1 MLQIIGIN
9 QLLNKGGEKVKKEVR
24 GNTAGIKQV
33 ILDELAKLYDIVLS
47 RDEFI
52 TEELVDI
59 LTEYTRK
66 FGREIA
72 IVISRDGRILD
83 VSIGGDRSAEFSA
96 ERLTRGE
103 RRLSGVRCIHT
114 HPNGTAVLSDVDIGS
129 LHKNK
134 LDAMCAIAVFE
145 DKPSLLVS
153 GFLGEYSD
161 EAWETTVLGPVR
173 LKDLDTS
180 EWMLAI
186 AQAEAHALKND
197 SDERVIQE
205 QERAI
210 LVAVE
215 NGRETYDGLEELA
228 LLATTAGASVIGCER
243 QRRDRPDNATYIG
256 KGKLFDLVQLA
267 SAQNID
273 LFIFDDELS
282 AVQIRNLESVLG
294 QRVIDR
300 TALILDIF
308 ASRAQS
314 REGKLQVE
322 LAQLKY
328 RLPRLIGAN
337 DSLSRQGG
345 GIGTRGPGEKK
356 LETDRRRIRRQI
368 FEVQQTIDEVTK
380 QRELRR
386 ARRIKNELPSIA
398 LVGYTNAGKSTL
410 LNQLSDSDVLAKDM
424 LFATLDPVT
433 RQVDWPEIG
442 EVLISDTVGFINKL
456 PHDLINAFRSTL
468 EEAIHADVIVH
479 VVDASSPTREEQI
492 KVVNDVLISLNVQ
505 EDTPIIMAYNKI
517 DRCDEPFVPEKNAVC
532 ISAKTG
538 QGIDELIDCIYEK
551 LASRYRKVD
560 FHIPYSK
567 MGIDAYIRN
576 HAAVI
581 CEEYVDDGVRLTANV
596 NNAVYGA
603 VTKMLE
609 KES

>member
-1 MLQIIGIN
+1 MS
-9 QLLNKGGEKVKKEVR
+9 KEVR
-24 GNTAGIKQV
+24 GNISGIRQV
-33 ILDELAKLYDIVLS
+33 DLNELAQIYDIVLS

-52 TEELVDI
+52 NEDIVRI
-59 LTEYTRK
+59 LTDFTRK
-66 FGREIA
+66 LGREIA
-72 IVISRDGRILD
+72 IVLSRDGRVLD
-83 VSIGGDRSAEFSA
+83 VSIGGDKSAEFSA

-114 HPNGTAVLSDVDIGS
+114 HPNGGAELSDVDIGS
-129 LHKNK
+129 LHTSK

-145 DKPSLLVS
+145 NRPSLLVA
-153 GFLGEYSD
+153 GFLGEFVD
-161 EAWETTVLGPVR
+161 DAWTTRILGPVR
-173 LKDLDTS
+173 LDDLDTS

-186 AQAEAHALKND
+186 AQAEGHALADD
-197 SDERVIQE
+197 SYRSVVEE

-228 LLATTAGASVIGCER
+228 LLATTAGANVIGYER
-243 QRRDRPDNATYIG
+243 QKRDRPDNATYVG
-256 KGKLFDLVQLA
+256 KGKLFDLVQMV
-267 SAQNID
+267 SAQNVD

-328 RLPRLIGAN
+328 RLPRPIGAR
-337 DSLSRQGG
+337 DSLSRQAG

-356 LETDRRRIRRQI
+356 LETDRRRIRRHI
-368 FEVQQTIDEVTK
+368 FELQQELENVAK

-386 ARRIKNELPSIA
+386 GKRMKSALPNIA

-410 LNQLSDSDVLAKDM
+410 LNQLSGSDVLAKDM

-433 RQVDWPEIG
+433 RQVTWPNVG
-442 EVLISDTVGFINKL
+442 QVLISDTVGFINKL

-468 EEAIHADVIVH
+468 EEAIYADVIIH
-479 VVDASSPTREEQI
+479 VVDASSPIRDEQM
-492 KVVNDVLISLNVQ
+492 KVVDEVLDSLNIDA
-505 EDTPIIMAYNKI
+505 ETPMIIAYNKI
-517 DRCDEPFVPEKNAVC
+517 DRCQGIENDEKNAVYL
-532 ISAKTG
+532 SAKTG
-538 QGIDELIDCIYEK
+538 QGIDALVDCICSK
-551 LASRYRKVD
+551 LSKRYRSVEFK
-560 FHIPYSK
+560 IPYDR
-567 MGIDAYIRN
+567 MEVDAFLRGN
-576 HAAVI
+576 AAVLH
-581 CEEYVDDGVRLTANV
+581 EEYTEEGVVLMVNV
-596 NNAVYGA
+596 SEAIYGS
-603 VTKMLE
+603 VKKMLNQE
-609 KES
+609 VSTNETL